1 MILSLNSSTFT
12 LGAQDHFNKILEK
25 TDQKFT
31 YLVPSNEAW
40 KNLQLKMAST
50 FKVLFHGDFAYQV
63 SQTNFRKL
71 RSPSNV
77 ILSFFNVIFSQK
89 IILILSRQNKSCSV
103 I

>member
-63 SQTNFRKL
+63 SQNNL
-71 RSPSNV
+71 
-77 ILSFFNVIFSQK
+77 K
-89 IILILSRQNKSCSV
+89 IEIAIKCIV
-103 I
+103 F